1 MVVDT
6 VKWYQFV
13 CAKQHINQSI
23 SVPTSIRKIPATAK
37 STPNAQIHNH
47 IHFPGLSQAHQSKV
61 AGLYCYLVL

>member
-1 MVVDT
+1 MQQNKKTKYHTVDT
-6 VKWYQFV
+6 P
-13 CAKQHINQSI
+13 
-23 SVPTSIRKIPATAK
+23 VPTSIRTIPATAK